1 MKKIIL
7 SILALTTV
15 GAVFAQE
22 SGTVDP
28 VSFGF
33 TSVSTSG
40 SNRAVVDMNGD
51 FLDDIVSIS
60 STNVYILEQQA
71 DGTFVTRNIST
82 TSANYTPSWS
92 LAAADYNRDGYTDLL
107 YGGGSGV
114 TFMRSDGTGS
124 GFVEVSGPEFVF
136 SQRSNFVDI
145 NNDGDMDAF
154 VCHDVAPNVY
164 YINDGTGALTFNQG
178 GLGDYPSGGNYGSV
192 WIDYNNDGLLDMFI
206 AKCGGEVA
214 RRTNQMHLNNGD
226 GTFTENGAA
235 IGLADPMQ
243 TWSSAWGDFDNDGD
257 MDVFV
262 GASSGAHKLMRN
274 NGPGAGYTFTDV
286 TAASGV
292 LSVTATGIENAT
304 YDFNNDG
311 FLDIASN
318 GNILYGNGDLTF
330 TTIDFGAISGSNGAF
345 GDLNND
351 GFVDAFNSGFIRFNS
366 GNDNHWLVINTVG
379 DPSNINGI
387 GARIELTTDSGTQ
400 IRDVRNGEGFRFLST
415 LNTHFGTGAD
425 TNINTLVVKWPSGTV
440 DTFEDVAVD
449 QVVTIY
455 EGQPLSV
462 EEQTNE
468 VALTVYP
475 NPATEILQ
483 LDYRTPLNDAQ
494 YTIYNLNGALVQS
507 GVVANKSINVAALAS
522 GAYVVKIETGGA
534 VINKQFLKQ

>member
-1 MKKIIL
+1 
-7 SILALTTV
+7 
-15 GAVFAQE
+15 
-22 SGTVDP
+22 
-28 VSFGF
+28 
-33 TSVSTSG
+33 
-40 SNRAVVDMNGD
+40 
-51 FLDDIVSIS
+51 
-60 STNVYILEQQA
+60 
-71 DGTFVTRNIST
+71 
-82 TSANYTPSWS
+82 
-92 LAAADYNRDGYTDLL
+92 
-107 YGGGSGV
+107 
-114 TFMRSDGTGS
+114 
-124 GFVEVSGPEFVF
+124 
-136 SQRSNFVDI
+136 
-145 NNDGDMDAF
+145 
-154 VCHDVAPNVY
+154 
-164 YINDGTGALTFNQG
+164 
-178 GLGDYPSGGNYGSV
+178 
-192 WIDYNNDGLLDMFI
+192 MFI

-351 GFVDAFNSGFIRFNS
+351 GFVDAFNSGFIRLNS

-483 LDYRTPLNDAQ
+483 LDYRTPLTDAQ